1 MTEHLPEAWR
11 TVPTLKGRHASVE
24 QLEREHIDG
33 LRAALAGDELSR
45 LWFTQV
51 PKAAD
56 VSAYVDAAL
65 KAQATSRWLPFVIR
79 NAQGEIVGSTRFYD
93 FEPAVPKLSIGYT
106 WYAPKVQR
114 TGVNTETKL
123 LLLTHAFETLGCI
136 SVVFETSWFNHR
148 SRAAIARLGAKQ
160 DGVLRNH
167 RRHPDGTPRDTVI
180 FSIIDSEWAGV
191 KRNLLSKLEQHAQ
204 YPQLAE
210 KAGAAP

>member
-1 MTEHLPEAWR
+1 MQHEH
-11 TVPTLKGRHASVE
+11 V
-24 QLEREHIDG
+24 DG

-45 LWFTQV
+45 LWYTQV
-51 PKAAD
+51 PVAD
-56 VSAYVDAAL
+56 QVDAYVDAAL
-65 KAQATSRWLPFVIR
+65 EAQAAGRVLPFVVR
-79 NAQGEIVGSTRFYD
+79 NAQDEIVGSTRFYD
-93 FEPAVPKLSIGYT
+93 LEPTVPKLTIGYT

-167 RRHPDGTPRDTVI
+167 RRHADGTPRDTVI
-180 FSIIDSEWAGV
+180 FSIIDSEWQGV
-191 KRNLLSKLEQHAQ
+191 KRNLLFKLDQHESKQ
-204 YPQLAE
+204 
-210 KAGAAP
+210 